1 MMKKLMLALFVT
13 VLTFGSVQA
22 QSNLAHVSTQ
32 KVLDT
37 MPSRKSAMKE
47 LESFER
53 RAVKELQET
62 QQKLQAD
69 YTKLQQ
75 EKSTMSPT
83 AYKFEEER
91 LMKKSQ
97 EFQTRQQELDQQI
110 QILSQ
115 ELNEPILDLVQKAVS
130 KVCKQEK
137 ISYVIDESSLLY
149 SGGRDI
155 TDLVVKEVLVLEK
168 ENAAAAASK
177 DK

>member
-1 MMKKLMLALFVT
+1 MKKLALIFLMAVT
-13 VLTFGSVQA
+13 TLGA
-22 QSNLAHVSTQ
+22 AHGQSQMAHVNTQ
-32 KVLDT
+32 EVLDT

-97 EFQTRQQELDQQI
+97 EFQTRQQELDEQI

-115 ELNEPILDLVQKAVS
+115 ELNAPILKRVQDAVS
-130 KVCKQEK
+130 TVCEKEKVN
-137 ISYVIDESSLLY
+137 YVIDESSLLY
-149 SGGRDI
+149 SNGRDL
-155 TDLVVKEVLVLEK
+155 TGLVIKEVLRLEK
-168 ENAAAAASK
+168 EDAIEPSI
-177 DK
+177 DE

>member
-1 MMKKLMLALFVT
+1 MKKLILILIIAVT
-13 VLTFGSVQA
+13 TLGTAYG
-22 QSNLAHVSTQ
+22 QSTMAHVNTK

-37 MPSRKSAMKE
+37 MPSRKNAMKE
-47 LESFER
+47 LENFER

-62 QQKLQAD
+62 QQKLQGD

-97 EFQTRQQELDQQI
+97 EFQTRQQELDDQI

-115 ELNEPILDLVQKAVS
+115 ELNAPILETVQNAVA
-130 KVCKQEK
+130 KVSKQEK

-149 SGGRDI
+149 SNGRDI
-155 TDLVVKEVLVLEK
+155 TDLVIKEVLVLEK
-168 ENAAAAASK
+168 EKETTTSK
-177 DK
+177 EEN

>member
-1 MMKKLMLALFVT
+1 MKKLMLIFLIAVT
-13 VLTFGSVQA
+13 TFGTVKA
-22 QSNLAHVSTQ
+22 QSSVAHVNTQ

-47 LESFER
+47 LESFEK

-69 YTKLQQ
+69 YGKLQQ
-75 EKSTMSPT
+75 EQKTMSPT
-83 AYKFEEER
+83 AFKFEEER

-115 ELNEPILDLVQKAVS
+115 ELNAPILELVQKAVK
-130 KVCKQEK
+130 KVCEDQK
-137 ISYVIDESSLLY
+137 IDYVIDESSLLY
-149 SGGRDI
+149 SGGKDI
-155 TDLVVKEVLVLEK
+155 TQAVIVKVLEMEK
-168 ENAAAAASK
+168 NAATKEAENN
-177 DK
+177 